1 MTLKWKNEKRKVAD
15 LIPMENN
22 PRRLTDKQRADL
34 ETSLERF
41 GLADPI
47 LVNLDGTVIGGHQRL
62 KVLAAAGIKTADV
75 RVPERALT
83 EEEADE
89 LNLRLNKNTGE
100 WDLDLL
106 AEHFEESLL
115 AEVGF
120 SDTELEE
127 IFKSVEDSCPGDDDS
142 QEDLEPS
149 DTTATIGAFRF
160 KIKRDVY
167 DAWLESMRQE
177 VGFDDASVIS
187 EIKRRLQL

>member
-1 MTLKWKNEKRKVAD
+1 MTLKWKNEKRQVAD

-34 ETSLERF
+34 EKSLERF

-75 RVPERALT
+75 RVPERTLT

-106 AEHFEESLL
+106 AEYFDESLL
-115 AEVGF
+115 ADVGF
-120 SDTELEE
+120 SDSELEE
-127 IFKSVEDSCPGDDDS
+127 IFKGVEDSCPDVDDS

-149 DTTATIGAFRF
+149 DTSATIGAFRF

-167 DAWLESMRQE
+167 DTWLESMRQE